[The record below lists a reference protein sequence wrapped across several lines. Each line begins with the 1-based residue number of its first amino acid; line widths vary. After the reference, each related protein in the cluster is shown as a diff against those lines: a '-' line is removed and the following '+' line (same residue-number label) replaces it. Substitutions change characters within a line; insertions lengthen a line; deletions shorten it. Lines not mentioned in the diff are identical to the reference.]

1 MTKQSYNKDRFKE
14 LASKESSGFIHAQ
27 SASKIDRNQKLRSL
41 KVALSVLEI
50 LDHKKMSQSTL
61 ATEVGVTPQMISKWL
76 KGKSN
81 LTLETIEKFEE
92 ALGYELIEV
101 KKIDFER
108 ESRNVE
114 FIMKK

>member
-1 MTKQSYNKDRFKE
+1 
-14 LASKESSGFIHAQ
+14 
-27 SASKIDRNQKLRSL
+27 
-41 KVALSVLEI
+41 
-50 LDHKKMSQSTL
+50 HKKMSQSTL
-61 ATEVGVTPQMISKWL
+61 ATEVGVTPQLISKWL

-114 FIMKK
+114 YIMKKMNERTIKVKTRKQEVASAVTSKDDFHVRREVKANTYSSIIEADKNLRPTG